1 MTPGR
6 NRSLP
11 DLLRQ
16 RRLESGLPPEA
27 TVHQPLLLLLLK
39 GAVVGLVLSLTPL
52 AFFLL
57 LDLQQNRLEQEVL
70 ALASVEERVG
80 NAQARMDAMATKRA
94 SLNQQANRIATQL
107 VAVRSGSALLEQI
120 RLVTPQ
126 QIRLVSVEA
135 LPSKLL
141 ILGEAKG
148 TDAFERINA
157 LVLNLEAQDELLVDG
172 TTVVKATASQNAL
185 IDFSL
190 EARFDSSVRTTPE
203 RLRAL
208 GSEGLAVRY
217 EQLESMGVDL

>member
-1 MTPGR
+1 MTPSR
-6 NRSLP
+6 DKFVS

-16 RRLESGLPPEA
+16 RRLESGLPAEA
-27 TVHQPLLLLLLK
+27 TVYESLQLLLLK

-52 AFFLL
+52 AFVFLL
-57 LDLQQNRLEQEVL
+57 NLQQNRLEQEIL

-80 NAQARMDAMATKRA
+80 NAQARLDSMATKRA
-94 SLNQQANRIATQL
+94 SLNQQINRIATQL
-107 VAVRSGSALLEQI
+107 VSVRSGSALLEQI
-120 RLVTPQ
+120 RQVTPQ
-126 QIRLVSVEA
+126 GIRLVSVEA

-141 ILGEAKG
+141 ILGEAEG

-157 LVLNLEAQDELLVDG
+157 LALNLEAQDELLVDG

-190 EARFDSSVRTTPE
+190 EARFDSLVRPTPE

-208 GSEGLAVRY
+208 GSEGLALRY
-217 EQLESMGVDL
+217 ELLESMGVDL